1 MQSGLKGC
9 SRGHGQ
15 GALSR
20 VALRGARSVT
30 WAARIESPFPTYSSG
45 LNRRTFSS
53 SRVSADTKKRDF
65 LPPEAEVVGSQ
76 PSPAKEEPPKPR
88 IPKKEEPVERILKSS
103 ASKETISANLEQQRR
118 ERERGLVKEA
128 EKLAKENEKIK
139 GELEKLKSKNAEYE
153 EVIRKQIKE
162 DIKKGN
168 IKDKTGWH
176 PDMIGPTEVPFTRK
190 TLGQNLWES
199 GREVLLLASLSAVFI
214 VLYRLSRMQGE
225 YAEHRRVS
233 QWALEDTQFL
243 LTEHRKAVKNKLTAN
258 LGEIEEAV
266 VSALPVAGSSEFPE
280 QQEERMKEALSEVL
294 NRLLSQVESEGEANK
309 RKLPRLQEG
318 KRPSARFPLPDLRSS
333 FHSTQRPK

>member
-15 GALSR
+15 GVLSR
-20 VALRGARSVT
+20 FALRARSVT

-65 LPPEAEVVGSQ
+65 LGEEVGSQ
-76 PSPAKEEPPKPR
+76 PSPAKEEPPKPQ

-103 ASKETISANLEQQRR
+103 ASKETISANLEYQRR

-128 EKLAKENEKIK
+128 EKLSKENERIK
-139 GELEKLKSKNAEYE
+139 SELEKLKSKNAEYE

-176 PDMIGPTEVPFTRK
+176 PDMIGPTEVPFTKK

-243 LTEHRKAVKNKLTAN
+243 LTEHRKAVKNKLTTN

-266 VSALPVAGSSEFPE
+266 VSSLPVASHQSSESPE
-280 QQEERMKEALSEVL
+280 QQEERMKEALSQVL
-294 NRLLSQVESEGEANK
+294 DRLLAQVDSEGEANK
-309 RKLPRLQEG
+309 RKLPRLQG
-318 KRPSARFPLPDLRSS
+318 KTLAHFPPVKLP
-333 FHSTQRPK
+333 